1 MLKLPFYMLRRLG
14 FNETR
19 VIWIKG
25 CLASSSVSILINGRP
40 TKEFMLQK
48 GLRQG
53 DPLAPFL
60 FNIVGKGLS
69 GLMRETTSKNL
80 FSGFKVGKNN
90 VEVNLLQYVDDT
102 IYIGEMSLNN
112 VVVIKSILWCFKLAS
127 RLKVIFLKSRFGAIG
142 VDGEA
147 IEKYARYLNCRILNL
162 PFMYLG
168 LPNGV
173 NSRKVE
179 T

>member
-1 MLKLPFYMLRRLG
+1 M
-14 FNETR
+14 
-19 VIWIKG
+19 
-25 CLASSSVSILINGRP
+25 
-40 TKEFMLQK
+40 Q
-48 GLRQG
+48 
-53 DPLAPFL
+53 
-60 FNIVGKGLS
+60 
-69 GLMRETTSKNL
+69 
-80 FSGFKVGKNN
+80 
-90 VEVNLLQYVDDT
+90 VNLLQYVDDT

>member
-112 VVVIKSILWCFKLAS
+112 VVVIKSIMLVAL
-127 RLKVIFLKSRFGAIG
+127 L
-142 VDGEA
+142 
-147 IEKYARYLNCRILNL
+147 CRELL
-162 PFMYLG
+162 RDRTMW
-168 LPNGV
+168 
-173 NSRKVE
+173 
-179 T
+179 